1 MLIAGS
7 VSAEISLSLSDFDLL
22 LIRFLQTLPAVYS
35 SDMQIYS
42 VWVTCIQ
49 HHVFLFPPGDPGH
62 AVVSNDLPGSR
73 IIFNGRV

>member
-49 HHVFLFPPGDPGH
+49 HHVFLFPPGDLSH